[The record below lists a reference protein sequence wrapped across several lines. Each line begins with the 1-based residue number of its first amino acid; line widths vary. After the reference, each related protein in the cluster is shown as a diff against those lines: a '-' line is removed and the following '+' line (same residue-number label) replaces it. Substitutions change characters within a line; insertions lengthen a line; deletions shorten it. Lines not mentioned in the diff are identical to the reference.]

1 MSLILV
7 IITAALVDNVVL
19 SQFYGLC
26 PFLGVSKQVKTA
38 AGMGCGHHLC
48 RNGIV
53 GNLFDSL

>member
-26 PFLGVSKQVKTA
+26 PFLGVQ
-38 AGMGCGHHLC
+38 AGQDGCRHGCGDRLC

-53 GNLFDSL
+53 GDLCDSL